1 MRRGFTMALWWSNL
15 MAIQQI
21 AFILAV
27 TATIIMFIFLLLM
40 IFGMDDSTF
49 DGGFQD
55 ADLDFLSDEPLSA
68 ISGLKIFTIRG
79 VLTFLSI
86 GGWVVYIFA
95 PILHVLIVLLI
106 GILAGLLASYL
117 QALAFSA
124 AMKLE
129 SSGNL
134 DYTRTIGKN
143 ASVYIR
149 IPKER
154 AGKGKVMINLEDRF
168 IEVDAITDEKLD
180 LLSKTMVEIIGLE
193 NDTTVIVGIKK

>member
-1 MRRGFTMALWWSNL
+1 MALWWSDL
-15 MAIQQI
+15 MALQQV

-27 TATIIMFIFLLLM
+27 TATIIMLIFLLLM

-79 VLTFLSI
+79 ALAFLSV

-95 PILHVLIVLLI
+95 PVLHVLLVLLI

-117 QALAFSA
+117 QALAFRA

-129 SSGNL
+129 STGNF
-134 DYTRTIGKN
+134 DYQRTIGKS
-143 ASVYIR
+143 ATVYIR

-154 AGKGKVMINLEDRF
+154 TGKGKVMINLEDRF
-168 IEVDAITDEKLD
+168 IEVEAITDEKTD
-180 LLSKTMVEIIGLE
+180 LLSKSMVEIIGLE
-193 NDTTVIVGIKK
+193 NDTTVVVIIKK

>member
-1 MRRGFTMALWWSNL
+1 MALWWSNL

-27 TATIIMFIFLLLM
+27 TATIIMLIFLLLM

-79 VLTFLSI
+79 ALAFLSV
-86 GGWVVYIFA
+86 GGWIVYIFA
-95 PILHVLIVLLI
+95 PVLHVLLVIFA

-134 DYTRTIGKN
+134 DYTRTIGKT

-154 AGKGKVMINLEDRF
+154 TGKGKVMINLEDLF
-168 IEVDAITDEKLD
+168 IEVDAITDEKSD

>member
-1 MRRGFTMALWWSNL
+1 ML
-15 MAIQQI
+15 
-21 AFILAV
+21 
-27 TATIIMFIFLLLM
+27 IFLLLM
-40 IFGMDDSTF
+40 IFGMDDSKF
-49 DGGFQD
+49 DGGFKD
-55 ADLDFLSDEPLSA
+55 EDLDFLSDEPLSA

-79 VLTFLSI
+79 ALAFLSV
-86 GGWVVYIFA
+86 GGWIVYIFA
-95 PILHVLIVLLI
+95 PVLHVLLVIFA

-134 DYTRTIGKN
+134 DYTRTIGKT

-154 AGKGKVMINLEDRF
+154 TGKGKVMINLEDLF
-168 IEVDAITDEKLD
+168 IEVDAITDEKSD